1 MINKA
6 TRRMIN
12 KAARRMTNM
21 YPTDDQIQIS
31 VDSDNTVTCVECLQ
45 KKCGSLLSRNLR
57 TKKHYHF
64 HAIVKIFKDADAT
77 AAELA
82 TEKKEN
88 QKQKEIQ
95 LASKGSILASKK
107 QMSNVLTIWK
117 QRSHEGQAPGPVV
130 MDVLGYS
137 AKGFKRKLA
146 AQALFGNIY
155 YLFEVMTKNLL
166 KSKSITPTRI
176 LSRKSFSPKTSMKKS
191 PNMSPRRSM
200 TPNRSMSRSRS
211 VNGGPPHFTL
221 RNSSSSR
228 SPIRSKSSC
237 DMCQGVSS

>member
-1 MINKA
+1 M
-6 TRRMIN
+6 M
-12 KAARRMTNM
+12 
-21 YPTDDQIQIS
+21 
-31 VDSDNTVTCVECLQ
+31 VTMVSKIYSLY
-45 KKCGSLLSRNLR
+45 GSKYIPS
-57 TKKHYHF
+57 F
-64 HAIVKIFKDADAT
+64 PDAVQDAT

-166 KSKSITPTRI
+166 KYVRVWD
-176 LSRKSFSPKTSMKKS
+176 FSPEE
-191 PNMSPRRSM
+191 
-200 TPNRSMSRSRS
+200 
-211 VNGGPPHFTL
+211 
-221 RNSSSSR
+221 
-228 SPIRSKSSC
+228 
-237 DMCQGVSS
+237 